1 MQTQMNSLTNDN
13 SVDLIAKFADLAA
26 QISSEVKMS

>member
-1 MQTQMNSLTNDN
+1 MALSDN

-26 QISSEVKMS
+26 QITADSRHSL